1 MTFPER
7 RALALALL
15 TKGEGLTRKAGQ
27 FLGQI
32 AVDPFDLTDKQQDW
46 LLALSE
52 RAGLSQMMEADNG

>member
-15 TKGEGLTRKAGQ
+15 NKGEGLTRKAGQ

-32 AVDPFDLTDKQQDW
+32 AVDPFALTDKQSDW
-46 LLALSE
+46 LLALAE
-52 RAGLSQMMEADNG
+52 RAGLSDMTEADDD